1 MGQSSSVEYLR
12 GGNAPDNVLI
22 DILEQ
27 TTTDNSA
34 FGEKTSVPFYPL
46 TGWAFTYNLNP
57 GVIVQE
63 TIDTGVI
70 TNVEGHAVLNS
81 GSGATGLAKIE
92 TVRSSRYIP
101 GVGGTVRFTA
111 IFSEPQPNSKQ
122 VIGLING
129 TDGWAFGYNGTEFG
143 ILRKRDLI
151 EDWIPQTSW
160 NVDKKPNFDPTK
172 GNVFQIKYQWLGY
185 GMQYFYMENEEGVL
199 SLVHRIPYNNTKTET
214 SILNPNLPLSAYVVN
229 VGNTTPIEL
238 QTPSAIAGLN
248 GDGFNDAISTNV
260 AQDGTDTVTGTDVPI
275 LSFRLSDTYKG
286 KANRLFAQVLRAVF
300 ACEGNQP
307 VRFRAYAGGTLVG
320 GAWDYISEEVSPM
333 EYNNTA
339 TSYTPGLFIG
349 SFPVARNSTL
359 EVAFG
364 VTNFR
369 IYAGQQIVIAVT
381 TSAPS
386 EVVCGVNW
394 KSFV

>member
-1 MGQSSSVEYLR
+1 MGV
-12 GGNAPDNVLI
+12 NVLNWE
-22 DILEQ
+22 DFDFS
-27 TTTDNSA
+27 TAGDVSA
-34 FGEKTSVPFYPL
+34 FGELTAVPFEPL
-46 TGWAFTYNLNP
+46 TGWSFTYNINP
-57 GVIVQE
+57 GVVEQE
-63 TIDTGVI
+63 TIDTGTI
-70 TNVEGHAVLNS
+70 ANIEGHADLNT
-81 GSGATGLAKIE
+81 GASPTGLAKIE

-111 IFSEPQPNSKQ
+111 IFDTPQENSKQ

-129 TDGWAFGYNGTEFG
+129 TDGWAFGYNGKQFG
-143 ILRKRDLI
+143 IVRKRDSV
-151 EDWIPQTSW
+151 EDWIYQNDW
-160 NVDKKPNFDPTK
+160 NIDKKPGLNPSK

-185 GMQYFYMENEEGVL
+185 GMQYFYIENEEGRL
-199 SLVHRIPYNNTKTET
+199 SLVHKIKYSNYNTET
-214 SILNPNLPLSAYVVN
+214 SILNPNLPMSAYAVN
-229 VGNTTPIEL
+229 TGNTIPITL
-238 QTPSAIAGLN
+238 RTPSAIAGLN

-260 AQDGTDTVTGTDVPI
+260 AQDGTATVTGTDIPI
-275 LSFRLSDTYKG
+275 LSFRMGDIYKG

-300 ACEGNQP
+300 ACEGSQP

-369 IYAGQQIVIAVT
+369 IYAGQQIVLAVT
-381 TSAPS
+381 APANS

-394 KSFV
+394 KSFA